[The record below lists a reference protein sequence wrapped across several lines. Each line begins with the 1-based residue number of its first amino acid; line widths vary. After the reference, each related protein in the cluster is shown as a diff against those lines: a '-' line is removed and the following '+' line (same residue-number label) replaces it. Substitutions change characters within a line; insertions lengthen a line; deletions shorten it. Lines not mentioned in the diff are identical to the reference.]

1 MNSFLSF
8 VHLPIVSFNSFWF
21 GRRCIRWCIAACA
34 ASSASFSVVI
44 CFTGGFIVSF
54 VGDGPRGLVGAC
66 LQIGGRGGKVTHVA
80 GDCAGTSD
88 AFLEYTWN
96 RHRDGSYLFRFTVS
110 CQGGWSP

>member
-34 ASSASFSVVI
+34 ASSASFSVVK
-44 CFTGGFIVSF
+44 CFTGGFIVLF

-66 LQIGGRGGKVTHVA
+66 LQIGGRGKVTHGA

-88 AFLEYTWN
+88 GGGDILTIFCDI
-96 RHRDGSYLFRFTVS
+96 RFFSDGRTANIDLFGSV
-110 CQGGWSP
+110 